1 MQHSRKQ
8 IPVKVRLILLTAFIA
23 VQLLGPGYASDGVDT
38 KVDDLSDVDQRIADL
53 SLEMFV
59 AQGPD
64 KIPIVEKLS
73 NLSDE
78 SLIPTFV
85 LAMRLT
91 GSNIYVAR
99 ALSKL
104 TGETI
109 TNWHEAYQWQQRH
122 PEIVPHKSFRELKL
136 RFLGATD
143 KQFLSFFA
151 PPYGT
156 DEKMRIRLEEIVWG
170 GVLYDGIVPL
180 DDPVMIHASEADY
193 LVDTDLVFGI
203 EINGDARA
211 YPLRI
216 MGWHE
221 MVNDVIGG
229 VPVALAYC
237 TLCGAGILYDTQL
250 QGAKVPLKFGS
261 SGLLYRSNKLMFDRR
276 TNSLWNQFTGEPVV
290 GLLADSGIKLK
301 VRPITID
308 TWDSWRK
315 LHTDTTVLAL
325 DTGYIRNYDSGVTY
339 KDYFA
344 SPDLMFP
351 AVVQSERL
359 VLRKDYVFGI
369 RSVAASKAWPLDV
382 FNNRSVINDK
392 VGLQSLVLLGDAD
405 GRTVRAYQRKADE
418 TFAVSENGTI
428 STDTATWILT
438 ENLLVSSDGSQ
449 KRTRLPGHISYWFAW
464 ENFMGLKSELYELP
478 SPD

>member
-8 IPVKVRLILLTAFIA
+8 ILVKVRLILLTAFI
-23 VQLLGPGYASDGVDT
+23 VIQLPGPVYASDEFES
-38 KVDDLSDVDQRIADL
+38 KVEGSSDVDQRIADL
-53 SLEMFV
+53 SLELFV

-64 KIPIVEKLS
+64 KIPIVEKLF
-73 NLSDE
+73 NLGDK

-109 TNWHEAYQWQQRH
+109 TNWHEAYQWQERH

-143 KQFLSFFA
+143 NQFLTFFA
-151 PPYGT
+151 PPHGT

-170 GVLYDGIVPL
+170 GVQYDGIVPL
-180 DDPVMIHASEADY
+180 DDPVMVHATDAGY

-237 TLCGAGILYDTQL
+237 TLCGAGILFDAQP
-250 QGAKVPLKFGS
+250 QGEKAPFKFGS

-290 GLLADSGIKLK
+290 GLLADSGIKLEI
-301 VRPITID
+301 RPITID
-308 TWDSWRK
+308 TWESWRK
-315 LHTDTTVLAL
+315 LHADTTVLAL
-325 DTGYIRNYDSGVTY
+325 DTGYVRNYDSGVTY

-351 AVVQSERL
+351 AVVQSERS
-359 VLRKDYVFGI
+359 VLRKDYVFGV
-369 RSVAASKAWPLDV
+369 RSVAASKAWPLNV
-382 FNNRSVINDK
+382 FNSRSVINDK
-392 VGLQSLVLLGDAD
+392 VGEQSLVLFGNPE
-405 GRTVRAYQRKADE
+405 GRTVRAYQREAGE
-418 TFAVSENGTI
+418 TFFQSANGTI
-428 STDTATWILT
+428 STDTSTWMLT
-438 ENLLVSSDGSQ
+438 ENFLVSSDGQQ

-464 ENFMGLKSELYELP
+464 ENLMGPKSELYELEE
-478 SPD
+478 